1 MLGALVGIPLAAA
14 TIGAAI
20 LSSKNDDDDEYDI
33 NRYVTSSIEEEE
45 DDYLID
51 EGDGNEHERYQ
62 TTGHPPAY
70 HLQQQ
75 SAPVTNG
82 AGLQQQQQQQQ
93 QAMTFTAMGDKSSL
107 TAPIEIAQEGPH
119 LPQQY
124 MGTYSNGIEQF
135 DYYMDTP
142 QSMPDTDD
150 RSVPVPL
157 EFIQQENAYLRSER
171 KNFHSAGFQ
180 SDTNNIPF
188 NEIERQ
194 VIESQ
199 VYQDLASG
207 YMDGHT
213 GMYKSS
219 TQRDPTFTGYQQ
231 TARIAEYLP
240 YTNRTDMQQMPSSGA
255 SFGLRSQPG
264 IDTQHLRSYPQF
276 QNPNQSFPQTNN
288 NNSVNVN
295 AQSQRT
301 LKMQRTP
308 TNVQYPTTMS
318 TLSQS
323 GGIAGN
329 NGTPQRIIMSTQ
341 NSDVRL
347 QTANPDSEW
356 TVFNPDTADRTDVF
370 ETGTIKT
377 YQQERTPVQSGTSM
391 NQDTADRIGQQNPNL
406 LPHYSLGGQ
415 SSGNLSTNSVQAGGM
430 KSNDNT
436 TIQVD
441 RPFMI
446 PTGGGDVYVQGEDT
460 QVGSQQI
467 PFGQNQATTD
477 NGWNVSS
484 ADQYTQST
492 QYVPSNT
499 QNINISRIPQTQ
511 ADRFAQGASENAV
524 QTDYTS
530 YKI

>member
-1 MLGALVGIPLAAA
+1 MLGALVGLPLAAA

-20 LSSKNDDDDEYDI
+20 LSSKNDDEGEYDI
-33 NRYVTSSIEEEE
+33 NRYVTNTIEEEYE
-45 DDYLID
+45 DYEDYPID
-51 EGDGNEHERYQ
+51 DNAGRTGHVRPDPAYAGHSYQ
-62 TTGHPPAY
+62 ATGHPPAY
-70 HLQQQ
+70 HLQQKQ
-75 SAPVTNG
+75 ETP
-82 AGLQQQQQQQQ
+82 
-93 QAMTFTAMGDKSSL
+93 TFTAFTPIGSKSSL

-119 LPQQY
+119 LQQQY

-135 DYYMDTP
+135 DYHMDVP
-142 QSMPDTDD
+142 ESMPDTDD

-157 EFIQQENAYLRSER
+157 EFIQQEKAYLRSER

-180 SDTNNIPF
+180 SDTDNIPF

-231 TARIAEYLP
+231 TKRIAEYLP

-276 QNPNQSFPQTNN
+276 HNPNQSFPQTNN
-288 NNSVNVN
+288 NNGGNVGG
-295 AQSQRT
+295 QSQRT
-301 LKMQRTP
+301 LKLQRTP
-308 TNVQYPTTMS
+308 MNVQYPTTMS

-323 GGIAGN
+323 GGIAGT

-391 NQDTADRIGQQNPNL
+391 NQDTADRTGQQNPNL

-446 PTGGGDVYVQGEDT
+446 PTGGGDVYVQGEVT
-460 QVGSQQI
+460 QDGSQQI

-492 QYVPSNT
+492 QYVASNT
-499 QNINISRIPQTQ
+499 QNINISRMPQAQ
-511 ADRFAQGASENAV
+511 ADRFVQGASENAA
-524 QTDYTS
+524 QTQYTS
-530 YKI
+530 SKV